1 MRSVVFVR
9 VMASSLLVVS
19 FTRRKVGGRAQRRLN
34 GRSAPGRG
42 VGYGPATHVLEFRIL
57 GPFEARQ
64 DGEVVRIGGPKQRA
78 LLAILVL
85 NANQPVSVDRLIEEL
100 WGGAPPG
107 TAAHSIEV
115 YVSQLRKALGDA
127 GAIVTQ
133 RPGYRLQVEPEH
145 IDLHRFESLVT
156 EGLDAVAA
164 GDPAAGAARL
174 REALRLWRGAP
185 LGDFAFETFAQGAI
199 ARLEE
204 LRLAALEDR
213 IDADLAL
220 GRHTQVIGEL
230 EGLVSEHTLRE
241 RPRAQLMLALYRAG
255 RQAEALEAYAATRAV
270 LVEELGI
277 EPSPALQ
284 RLERAILNQD
294 ASLELD
300 APSSP
305 RGTRVEPTTRSILLA
320 GSGAGQLEALLALA
334 APLARSASPH
344 ELIVVSLLAGADA
357 ARLAEETGRLE
368 ARRTALLE
376 QGLAVR
382 AAAFTTDDPGADVV
396 RLASQQDVDLLLLDA
411 RGAPTGPFDAD
422 LTAQLDGAPCDVALL
437 VAGAPDD
444 APPAGAV
451 VVPFG
456 GSDDDW
462 SALELGAWLA
472 TGSGAPLALCGAAAH
487 VAVDRRDA
495 SRLLATA
502 SLVVQQLAGV
512 AAQPVLTAPTVEGVV
527 EAAAGAWAVVVG
539 VSPRWR
545 SEGLGPA
552 RSAIAAAVDA
562 PYLVVR
568 RGLRPGGLSPPEGM
582 TRFTWSLA
590 ATPAD

>member
-1 MRSVVFVR
+1 M
-9 VMASSLLVVS
+9 
-19 FTRRKVGGRAQRRLN
+19 
-34 GRSAPGRG
+34 
-42 VGYGPATHVLEFRIL
+42 GYGHATHVLEFRIL

-85 NANQPVSVDRLIEEL
+85 SANQPVSVDRLIEEL
-100 WGGAPPG
+100 WSGRPPG
-107 TAAHSIEV
+107 SAAHSIEV
-115 YVSQLRKALGDA
+115 YVSQLRKALGDPA
-127 GAIVTQ
+127 VIVTQ

-145 IDLHRFESLVT
+145 IDLHRFESLVA
-156 EGLDAVAA
+156 EGRDAVAV
-164 GDPAAGAARL
+164 GDPEAGAARL
-174 REALRLWRGAP
+174 REALGLWRGAP

-220 GRHTQVIGEL
+220 GRHTQVVGEL

-241 RPRAQLMLALYRAG
+241 RPRGQLMLALYRAG

-284 RLERAILNQD
+284 RLERAILNHD
-294 ASLELD
+294 ASLELG
-300 APSSP
+300 APAAIR
-305 RGTRVEPTTRSILLA
+305 RGAQVEPTTRSILLA

-344 ELIVVSLLAGADA
+344 ELIVVSLLAGVDA
-357 ARLAEETGRLE
+357 ARLAQETGRLE
-368 ARRTALLE
+368 ERRAALLE
-376 QGLAVR
+376 QGLAAR
-382 AAAFTTDDPGADVV
+382 GAAFTTDDPGADVV

-411 RGAPTGPFDAD
+411 REAPAGPFDAE

-437 VAGAPDD
+437 VGGDADD

-456 GSDDDW
+456 GGDDDW

-472 TGSGAPLALCGAAAH
+472 TGSAAPLALCGAAADL
-487 VAVDRRDA
+487 AVERRDA

-512 AAQPVLTAPTVEGVV
+512 AAQPVLTAPTVGGVV
-527 EAAAGAWAVVVG
+527 EAAAGACAVVMG

-545 SEGLGPA
+545 SEGLGAA

-562 PYLVVR
+562 PCLVVR

>member
-1 MRSVVFVR
+1 
-9 VMASSLLVVS
+9 
-19 FTRRKVGGRAQRRLN
+19 
-34 GRSAPGRG
+34 
-42 VGYGPATHVLEFRIL
+42 VGYGHATHVLEFRIL

-100 WGGAPPG
+100 WGGTPPG
-107 TAAHSIEV
+107 SAAHSIEV
-115 YVSQLRKALGDA
+115 YVSQLRKALGNS
-127 GAIVTQ
+127 GVIVTQ
-133 RPGYRLQVEPEH
+133 RPGYRLEVDPDH
-145 IDLHRFESLVT
+145 IDLHRFESLVA
-156 EGLDAVAA
+156 EGRDALGA
-164 GDPAAGAARL
+164 GDPETGAARL
-174 REALRLWRGAP
+174 REALGLWRGGP
-185 LGDFAFETFAQGAI
+185 LGDFAFETFAQSAI
-199 ARLEE
+199 GRLEE

-241 RPRAQLMLALYRAG
+241 RPRGQLMLALYRAG

-300 APSSP
+300 ATTANT
-305 RGTRVEPTTRSILLA
+305 RRTRVGAATRSILLA
-320 GSGAGQLEALLALA
+320 GSGAGQLDALLALA

-357 ARLAEETGRLE
+357 TGLAEETGRLQS
-368 ARRTALLE
+368 RRAALLGE
-376 QGLAVR
+376 GLAAR
-382 AAAFTTDDPGADVV
+382 AAAFTSGDRGADVV
-396 RLASQQDVDLLLLDA
+396 RLASQQDVDLLVIDA
-411 RGAPTGPFDAD
+411 REAPAGPFDAE
-422 LTAQLDGAPCDVALL
+422 LTTQLDGAPCDVALL
-437 VAGAPDD
+437 VAGDPEEAS
-444 APPAGAV
+444 PAGAV

-472 TGSGAPLALCGAAAH
+472 TGAGAPLALCGAAADI
-487 VAVDRRDA
+487 AVDRRDA

-527 EAAAGAWAVVVG
+527 EAAAGAWAVVMG
-539 VSPRWR
+539 ASPRWR
-545 SEGLGPA
+545 SEGLGAA
-552 RSAIAAAVDA
+552 RGAIAAAVDA
-562 PYLVVR
+562 PCLVVR

-590 ATPAD
+590 GVRA

>member
-1 MRSVVFVR
+1 
-9 VMASSLLVVS
+9 
-19 FTRRKVGGRAQRRLN
+19 
-34 GRSAPGRG
+34 
-42 VGYGPATHVLEFRIL
+42 VGYGPATHALEFRIL

-85 NANQPVSVDRLIEEL
+85 SANQPVSVDRLIEEL

-107 TAAHSIEV
+107 SAAHSVEV
-115 YVSQLRKALGDA
+115 YVSQLRKALGDP
-127 GAIVTQ
+127 GAIITQ

-145 IDLHRFESLVT
+145 IDLHRFESLVA
-156 EGLDAVAA
+156 EGRDAVAA
-164 GDPAAGAARL
+164 GNPEPGAARL
-174 REALRLWRGAP
+174 SEALGLWRGAP
-185 LGDFAFETFAQGAI
+185 LGDFAFETFAQSAI

-241 RPRAQLMLALYRAG
+241 RPRGQLMLALYRAG
-255 RQAEALEAYAATRAV
+255 RQAEALEAYAATRTA
-270 LVEELGI
+270 LVEDLGI

-284 RLERAILNQD
+284 RLERAILNHD
-294 ASLELD
+294 ASLELE
-300 APSSP
+300 APAASA
-305 RGTRVEPTTRSILLA
+305 RRIRVEATTRSILLA
-320 GSGAGQLEALLALA
+320 GSGAGQLDALLALA

-357 ARLAEETGRLE
+357 TGLAEETGRLE
-368 ARRTALLE
+368 ARRAALLE
-376 QGLAVR
+376 EGLAVR
-382 AAAFTTDDPGADVV
+382 AAAFTSDDRGADIV

-411 RGAPTGPFDAD
+411 REAPSGPFDEE
-422 LTAQLDGAPCDVALL
+422 LTTQLDGAPCDVALL
-437 VAGAPDD
+437 VAGDPD
-444 APPAGAV
+444 AVPPAGAV

-456 GSDDDW
+456 GGDDDW

-472 TGSGAPLALCGAAAH
+472 TGAGAPLALCGAAADT
-487 VAVDRRDA
+487 AVDRRDA

-512 AAQPVLTAPTVEGVV
+512 AAKPVLTAPTVEGVV
-527 EAAAGAWAVVVG
+527 DAAAGARVVVMG
-539 VSPRWR
+539 ASPRWR
-545 SEGLGPA
+545 SEGLGA
-552 RSAIAAAVDA
+552 TRSAIAAAVDA
-562 PYLVVR
+562 PCLVVR

-590 ATPAD
+590 DTPAD

>member
-1 MRSVVFVR
+1 
-9 VMASSLLVVS
+9 
-19 FTRRKVGGRAQRRLN
+19 
-34 GRSAPGRG
+34 

-85 NANQPVSVDRLIEEL
+85 SANQPVSVDRLIEEL

-107 TAAHSIEV
+107 SAAHSVEV

-127 GAIVTQ
+127 GVIVTQ

-145 IDLHRFESLVT
+145 IDLHRFESLVAGGR
-156 EGLDAVAA
+156 EAVAA
-164 GDPAAGAARL
+164 GDPEAGAARL
-174 REALRLWRGAP
+174 REALGLWRGAP

-220 GRHTQVIGEL
+220 GRHTQVISEL

-241 RPRAQLMLALYRAG
+241 RPRGQLMLALYRAG

-284 RLERAILNQD
+284 RLERAILNHD

-300 APSSP
+300 APASP
-305 RGTRVEPTTRSILLA
+305 RGIRVEATRSILLA
-320 GSGAGQLEALLALA
+320 GSGAGQLEALLAFT

-357 ARLAEETGRLE
+357 TGLAEETGRLE
-368 ARRTALLE
+368 ARRAALLE
-376 QGLAVR
+376 EGLAAR
-382 AAAFTTDDPGADVV
+382 AAAFTSDDRGADVV

-411 RGAPTGPFDAD
+411 REAPAGQFAEE

-437 VAGAPDD
+437 VAGDPDA

-456 GSDDDW
+456 GADDDW

-472 TGSGAPLALCGAAAH
+472 TGAGAPLALCGAAADT
-487 VAVDRRDA
+487 AVDRRDA

-512 AAQPVLTAPTVEGVV
+512 AAQPVLTTPTVEGVA
-527 EAAAGAWAVVVG
+527 EAAAGARVVVMG
-539 VSPRWR
+539 ASPRWR
-545 SEGLGPA
+545 SEGLGAA

-562 PYLVVR
+562 PCLVVR

-590 ATPAD
+590 ATPAG